1 MDIVNKEL
9 PSSIYNAR
17 FERDHY
23 IIKELGSGAYGHAY
37 ASVPKATAD
46 QIVSELTSSPN
57 AVPAAKARL
66 RAGLQAAKISKA
78 STGFHDADSVSNT
91 WLTLEMLNG
100 RTLAQFA
107 TFIEDSYCRSPP
119 AGLCWHMLFELAEAL
134 LTLHC
139 GFNGKKGKVAPDRQK
154 YAHNDVAGRNIMFR
168 TAPSTT
174 EVSFRD
180 YPGVVLVDFGSAQ
193 KVASKATDEIHS
205 VKHRGVDHQALDL
218 KEAII
223 AIKRIFLILLRTDVR
238 LRDAL
243 KELSSWTLDKDD
255 AKADESLLNHLLQL
269 RDQALK
275 ARTELYKPLPPR
287 IVAYFNQH
295 AQVVDKAIHGQL
307 LASWLESEEQPFARF
322 MFGQSAWR
330 FCCAVRTS

>member
-1 MDIVNKEL
+1 MFNRR
-9 PSSIYNAR
+9 R

-78 STGFHDADSVSNT
+78 STGFHGKLGLRTEIQTLQYLNNSSCPNIVHLIDADSVSNT

-295 AQVVDKAIHGQL
+295 AQVVSDRD
-307 LASWLESEEQPFARF
+307 LEKVFPELKN
-322 MFGQSAWR
+322 
-330 FCCAVRTS
+330 